1 MQDQLMQDQLMQDQ
15 LMQDWCVRGF
25 GCCVTNACL
34 LVDKGLMP
42 VSQIVHGTSVLL
54 IYLDP

>member
-1 MQDQLMQDQLMQDQ
+1 MQDQLMQDQ

-42 VSQIVHGTSVLL
+42 VSQVVHGTSVLL